1 MEIVLVADV
10 VIVVYVVTLFLLLM
24 HSLIVSNTWLIDGL
38 FVCAALGT
46 SSASMKMEMAWG
58 GGYEIEKSLG

>member
-1 MEIVLVADV
+1 
-10 VIVVYVVTLFLLLM
+10 M

-46 SSASMKMEMAWG
+46 SSASMKMEMVWG
-58 GGYEIEKSLG
+58 GGYEIERSGIGHTGLDGTGVVNG